1 MLGIFYGRPR
11 DEGSAQAQSRR
22 QPAAA
27 PAAPAA
33 AAPAGQPPAKL
44 DLNLGGPT
52 LQ

>member
-11 DEGSAQAQSRR
+11 DEGGARPQTQR

-27 PAAPAA
+27 PAAPAQ
-33 AAPAGQPPAKL
+33 AGQPPAKL